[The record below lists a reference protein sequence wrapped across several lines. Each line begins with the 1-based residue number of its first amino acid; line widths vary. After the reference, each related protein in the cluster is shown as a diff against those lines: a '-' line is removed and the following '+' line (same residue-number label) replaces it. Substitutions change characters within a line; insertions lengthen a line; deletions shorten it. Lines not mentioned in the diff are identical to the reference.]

1 MTILISARYPAI
13 KKDGHKCHLY
23 RKLSPKRIFFKKFN
37 YYNNNITL
45 PSLAKFNININ
56 NLITFWVK
64 TYVNFN
70 HNDVKI
76 INL

>member
-1 MTILISARYPAI
+1 MAVLISGWYPAI

-23 RKLSPKRIFFKKFN
+23 RKLSPKRVFFKKFN

-45 PSLAKFNININ
+45 QSLLKFDMYIN
-56 NLITFWVK
+56 NLITFWLK
-64 TYVNFN
+64 IYVNFN
-70 HNDVKI
+70 YSDVKI